1 MGRGARDW
9 VTLRS
14 TRAKVPSHSTN
25 RSNCR
30 CLCSI
35 WRGLGG
41 SQQCCVRRGDRVWVE
56 KRLFLSA
63 VNLLPIHFT
72 GRIHAVGLVQYEKNK
87 SSLSTFSV

>member
-14 TRAKVPSHSTN
+14 TRVKAPSLSTN

-30 CLCSI
+30 CLCFI
-35 WRGLGG
+35 WHGLDG
-41 SQQCCVRRGDRVWVE
+41 SQQSCVQWGDQIWVE

-63 VNLLPIHFT
+63 VNLLPIHFM
-72 GRIHAVGLVQYEKNK
+72 GRIHAVGLVRYEKNK
-87 SSLSTFSV
+87 SS